1 MSVLPDDFH
10 AFLKMF
16 PNASAYLAYVAPLL
30 RARAPGTQLAV
41 PVPPCPSFYNEA
53 CWGGPDTLLAAWY
66 DNISTAAASGGGFQT
81 VTAVRHATICWTE
94 SSAALY
100 LIRWLLLSAP
110 LPTDGGGDQLYSR
123 WWLHVRF
130 QRARQQVDRL
140 WPLERR

>member
-1 MSVLPDDFH
+1 MPPPRPRQNPGEYPVFQAGATNSYAPLVDTSVID
-10 AFLKMF
+10 
-16 PNASAYLAYVAPLL
+16 SVSWVAPQLL
-30 RARAPGTQLAV
+30 ARAPTTQLAV

-100 LIRWLLLSAP
+100 LIRWLLSTAS
-110 LPTDGGGDQLYSR
+110 LPTDGGGD
-123 WWLHVRF
+123 
-130 QRARQQVDRL
+130 
-140 WPLERR
+140 